1 MESSKNASQ
10 QILLKRQSS
19 LVLRFLI
26 STSPTPRALC
36 ARSQRSQHRSGEAR
50 LSHQE
55 PIPVKDVGL
64 TDQQTIHRNA
74 ERPQRGQQ
82 HTVMLVVRTVRTR
95 TGSQPLRA
103 RGHLPCTS
111 RTVPGVRG
119 SPCEHEPTGQRQSQL
134 SLRLLSH
141 AHPDHSLPGKRF

>member
-55 PIPVKDVGL
+55 PILVKDVGL
-64 TDQQTIHRNA
+64 TDQQTILRNA
-74 ERPQRGQQ
+74 ERTTKGPAAHGD
-82 HTVMLVVRTVRTR
+82 
-95 TGSQPLRA
+95 A
-103 RGHLPCTS
+103 RGSDSKDKDWITAS
-111 RTVPGVRG
+111 EG
-119 SPCEHEPTGQRQSQL
+119 
-134 SLRLLSH
+134 
-141 AHPDHSLPGKRF
+141 